1 MAREARGKAT
11 KSLTGAWQHMDGQMR
26 MISVALCRLLEN
38 LHGDMSYVLI
48 RGPMWK
54 IRRRQ

>member
-1 MAREARGKAT
+1 MACKARGKAA
-11 KSLTGAWQHMDGQMR
+11 KSLTGRMDGKIM
-26 MISVALCRLLEN
+26 MIPAALCRLVEN

-48 RGPMWK
+48 GGLMWK